1 MDKLLIVFTMKGCP
15 YCDEMKDKLN
25 ESGLEFIDRDIE
37 EYEEEY
43 NMFVEVT
50 ENDYVPAFM
59 IIDSP
64 DESPKSH
71 LFAPDRDYMGIN
83 EGVAI
88 IKEHFGI

>member
-1 MDKLLIVFTMKGCP
+1 MKGCP